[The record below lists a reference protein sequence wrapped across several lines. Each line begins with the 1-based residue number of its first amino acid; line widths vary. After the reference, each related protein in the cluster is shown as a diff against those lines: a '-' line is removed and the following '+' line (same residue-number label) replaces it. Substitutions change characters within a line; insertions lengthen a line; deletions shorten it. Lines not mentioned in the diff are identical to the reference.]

1 MTVLEPIRT
10 RRSVRRYSAA
20 PVEDAKIEA
29 MLESARLAPSGSN
42 TQPWHFIVVRA
53 KESRERVVEACHS
66 QGWMLQ
72 APLLIVCVADIA
84 SRLGDSSDLILQ
96 ADSPQRA
103 LKSIIRDTAIAVEH
117 MVLQAQSMGLSTCWV
132 GYFDQHEIRP
142 VLNIPTDKY
151 VVAVLVVGYGAE
163 EPPARPR
170 KPLGDMVHFELW
182 AGQGTLL
189 SRMESG

>member
-1 MTVLEPIRT
+1 MTTVLEPIRT
-10 RRSVRRYSAA
+10 RRSVRKYSETT
-20 PVEDAKIEA
+20 VEDLKIEA

-42 TQPWHFIVVRA
+42 TQPWQFVVVRT
-53 KESRERVVEACHS
+53 KEGRERVVRACHG

-84 SRLGDSSDLILQ
+84 SRVEDSSDLVLKE
-96 ADSPQRA
+96 DSPQRA

-132 GYFDQHEIRP
+132 AYFDQDEIRP
-142 VLNIPTDKY
+142 VLGIPSDKY
-151 VVAVLVVGYGAE
+151 VVAVLVVGYGEE

-170 KPLGDMVHFELW
+170 RPLGDMVHFEMW
-182 AGQGTLL
+182 GGQGTY
-189 SRMESG
+189 